1 MELAKGG
8 ELFDKLLEE
17 GCLSEREAARII
29 TQVAST
35 QFVMHIIIPML
46 QVLEAVHDLHS
57 RRIVHRD
64 LKPENILMADDSDTA
79 GLKIVDFGLSK
90 IIGPNETSLDPFGTL
105 SYVAPEVLLQKPSG
119 KEVDYWSLGIITYLL
134 LSRVLPFDDE
144 DDKEIARQTIQDAA
158 DFNFPPWERVS
169 QEAKAEE

>member
-29 TQVAST
+29 TQVT
-35 QFVMHIIIPML
+35 RRINIIVMKTIVL

-64 LKPENILMADDSDTA
+64 LKPENILFYDNTHASKV
-79 GLKIVDFGLSK
+79 LVVDFGLS
-90 IIGPNETSLDPFGTL
+90 EYEEELDKESPVCGTATYL
-105 SYVAPEVLLQKPSG
+105 APEVIYY
-119 KEVDYWSLGIITYLL
+119 KEDIV
-134 LSRVLPFDDE
+134 
-144 DDKEIARQTIQDAA
+144 TIFQ
-158 DFNFPPWERVS
+158 
-169 QEAKAEE
+169 

>member
-29 TQVAST
+29 TQVT
-35 QFVMHIIIPML
+35 RRINIIVMKTIVL

-64 LKPENILMADDSDTA
+64 LKPENILFYDNTHASKV
-79 GLKIVDFGLSK
+79 LVVDFGLS
-90 IIGPNETSLDPFGTL
+90 EYEEELDKESPVCGTATYL
-105 SYVAPEVLLQKPSG
+105 APEV
-119 KEVDYWSLGIITYLL
+119 I
-134 LSRVLPFDDE
+134 
-144 DDKEIARQTIQDAA
+144 
-158 DFNFPPWERVS
+158 
-169 QEAKAEE
+169 